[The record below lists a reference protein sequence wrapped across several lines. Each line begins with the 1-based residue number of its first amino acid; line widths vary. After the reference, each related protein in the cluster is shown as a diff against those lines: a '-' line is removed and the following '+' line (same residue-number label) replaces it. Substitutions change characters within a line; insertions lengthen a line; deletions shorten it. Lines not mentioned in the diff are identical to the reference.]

1 MRNIITYIKWS
12 SVKSRIIEVVD
23 KSKIENDK

>member
-1 MRNIITYIKWS
+1 MHNIITDIKLN